1 NEKYEMFLNQ
11 ARKNTDKEYNKCE
24 TLDHF
29 DIITEEVPEDEPA
42 EVSAH
47 LQMEV
52 ERLIV
57 QSYVLEHQ
65 KTTTPDPM
73 DDPCFSHRSRRKL
86 AKIQLPE
93 YILDF
98 GYIILGEVR
107 THIIKIINTSH
118 FPVSFHADKRVL
130 HETGFSTELDR
141 VKNLPHCETEIFEV
155 RFDPQ
160 GANLPVGSKEV
171 ILPIKV
177 VGGPTVHICLQA
189 KVTIPTMTLS
199 RGKVDFATIQC
210 GQCLVETIQLSNH
223 LQVPCEWFVQSQK
236 PVDKLEKHMPK
247 YLRQKLRAELKPKTR
262 IFEIQPIS
270 GVLDPG
276 EKSNVQVKFMPK
288 EEKFYS
294 QTLVFQI
301 AQSAQKLTLLAR
313 GQGLEPR
320 LEFSPSV
327 LDLGPLLLCAPGD
340 EAEVIVKNPCNFPIE
355 FYSLEFD
362 QQYLI
367 EEKILR
373 KLKGY
378 DSYNT
383 LLLPPRN
390 PGEKL
395 PPELYEYFKEIKKS
409 KEEQMRAKY
418 LENLAQENEEEDITS
433 SDQGTSN
440 STKRTSLSR
449 GVSVTSNLE
458 EWHALLVESKTY
470 LEEEEDEESLEK
482 IIFQTD
488 KLQSIDSHSMEEVG
502 EVENNPVSKA
512 IARHLGIDISAEG
525 RLAKNRKGI
534 AIIIHGTPLSGK
546 SANAV
551 SVAKYYNAAC
561 LSIDSIVLE
570 AVANS
575 NNIPGIRAREL
586 CIRAAIEQSM
596 KEGEEAAQEAAVGQ
610 NVIGQ
615 GRLSTDTLGK
625 LASEMTLVAPEIKPG
640 KSVRGS
646 VVITKS
652 KADSHGSGS
661 QKQHHSHQSETPQ
674 ISSSPLP
681 PGPLHRRL
689 SVSPSVGGE
698 TGLMSCVLP
707 DELLVQILAERI
719 QLSDCYRGVVF
730 DGLDTL
736 FAPNA
741 AAALLCLLKAIGS
754 REHIYILNMA
764 QDYAA
769 MKAQEKAKKEQEG
782 KASYLSTG
790 LK

>member
-1 NEKYEMFLNQ
+1 
-11 ARKNTDKEYNKCE
+11 
-24 TLDHF
+24 
-29 DIITEEVPEDEPA
+29 
-42 EVSAH
+42 
-47 LQMEV
+47 
-52 ERLIV
+52 
-57 QSYVLEHQ
+57 
-65 KTTTPDPM
+65 
-73 DDPCFSHRSRRKL
+73 
-86 AKIQLPE
+86 
-93 YILDF
+93 
-98 GYIILGEVR
+98 
-107 THIIKIINTSH
+107 
-118 FPVSFHADKRVL
+118 
-130 HETGFSTELDR
+130 
-141 VKNLPHCETEIFEV
+141 
-155 RFDPQ
+155 
-160 GANLPVGSKEV
+160 
-171 ILPIKV
+171 
-177 VGGPTVHICLQA
+177 
-189 KVTIPTMTLS
+189 MTLS
-199 RGKVDFATIQC
+199 HGKVDFATIQC

-395 PPELYEYFKEIKKS
+395 PPELYEYFKEMKKS

-418 LENLAQENEEEDITS
+418 LENLAQENEEEDMTS

-449 GVSVTSNLE
+449 GISVTSNLE

-482 IIFQTD
+482 IMFQTD

-546 SANAV
+546 SATAV
-551 SVAKYYNAAC
+551 SMAKYYNAAC

-570 AVANS
+570 AVSDS
-575 NNIPGIRAREL
+575 NNVPGIRAREL

-596 KEGEEAAQEAAVGQ
+596 KEGEEA
-610 NVIGQ
+610 
-615 GRLSTDTLGK
+615 GK
-625 LASEMTLVAPEIKPG
+625 
-640 KSVRGS
+640 
-646 VVITKS
+646 
-652 KADSHGSGS
+652 
-661 QKQHHSHQSETPQ
+661 
-674 ISSSPLP
+674 
-681 PGPLHRRL
+681 
-689 SVSPSVGGE
+689 
-698 TGLMSCVLP
+698 
-707 DELLVQILAERI
+707 
-719 QLSDCYRGVVF
+719 
-730 DGLDTL
+730 
-736 FAPNA
+736 
-741 AAALLCLLKAIGS
+741 
-754 REHIYILNMA
+754 
-764 QDYAA
+764 
-769 MKAQEKAKKEQEG
+769 
-782 KASYLSTG
+782 
-790 LK
+790 